1 MTLAEIRPQTAV
13 QDAAFVRSYLDT
25 LNLVERLH
33 RLLLDVI
40 KDEFERLGILDVTPV
55 QALLLFNVGDHEV
68 TAGELK
74 SRAYYQGSSVGSNLK
89 KLVEMG
95 YMHDQRSEVDRRSV
109 RVRLTD
115 EGRRLHEAVA
125 RLFAAHAAGLTA
137 WGVLDL
143 DAMDNMTQS
152 LKRMERYWLEQI

>member
-1 MTLAEIRPQTAV
+1 MNLRSPPEHQRPA
-13 QDAAFVRSYLDT
+13 QDGAFMASYLEAP
-25 LNLVERLH
+25 NLLERLH
-33 RLLLDVI
+33 RLLDDV
-40 KDEFERLGILDVTPV
+40 KDEFERLGILDVNPV

-74 SRAYYQGSSVGSNLK
+74 SRGYYQSSNVGHNLK

-109 RVRLTD
+109 CVRLTD
-115 EGRRLHEAVA
+115 KGRRLHEAVA

-143 DAMDNMTQS
+143 DAMDNTTRS
-152 LKRMERYWLEQI
+152 LKRIERYWLEQI

>member
-1 MTLAEIRPQTAV
+1 MTPDEIRPLAAA

-40 KDEFERLGILDVTPV
+40 KDEFEHLGIHDVTPV

-74 SRAYYQGSSVGSNLK
+74 SRGYYQGSNTSSNLK

-95 YMHDQRSEVDRRSV
+95 YMHEQRSEVDRRSV

-115 EGRRLHEAVA
+115 EGRRLHEVVA

-137 WGVLDL
+137 WSVIDL
-143 DAMDNMTQS
+143 DAMDNMTRS